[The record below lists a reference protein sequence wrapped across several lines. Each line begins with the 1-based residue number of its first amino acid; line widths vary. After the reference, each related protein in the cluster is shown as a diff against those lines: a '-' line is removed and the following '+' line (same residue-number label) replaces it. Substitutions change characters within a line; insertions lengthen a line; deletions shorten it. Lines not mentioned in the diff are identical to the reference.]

1 MPVYFHPIVRVVEYD
16 PKIEFATIGRSYT
29 RPLEMDD
36 LDDYEYAPPDVV
48 DTTTRVLN
56 MSVDEGDVFS
66 DDLSALF
73 FSTMFT
79 GDVVCRQ
86 TQDVLA
92 KFDVRPVSWSDYR
105 LVDIKGIV
113 SPDAIRRYRDLI
125 KKKYK
130 VSIRNK

>member
-1 MPVYFHPIVRVVEYD
+1 MPVHFHPIVRVVEYD
-16 PKIEFATIGRSYT
+16 PKIEFSTIGRMYT

-36 LDDYEYAPPDVV
+36 LDEYEYAPPDMV
-48 DTTTRVLN
+48 DTATRILN
-56 MSVDEGDVFS
+56 ISVDEGDVFS

-86 TQDVLA
+86 TQDLLE
-92 KFDVRPVSWSDYR
+92 KFNVRPVSWSDYR

-113 SPDAIRRYRDLI
+113 SPDAIRRYRNLI
-125 KKKYK
+125 KKKYNIK
-130 VSIRNK
+130 NR